1 MNQKKQHY
9 LLNKAQEAGN
19 LLKSHVEKDHVVR
32 IISHNDSDGLSSAG
46 IICNAISKLNGK
58 FHVTI
63 VPRLREGFI
72 KKLAREKYKL
82 FIFCDMGSAA
92 LESLGRL
99 KKDVIVADHH
109 QIPNEDHDDLENIIH
124 VNPHLYGIDGTRD
137 VSASGVSYLTVK
149 GMNNTD
155 LAGLALTG
163 AFGDMQGV
171 NGFTGIN
178 KTILDD
184 GIQSGTVE
192 IHDDLKIAYKNEEPI
207 YKSIA
212 YTVNPVLP
220 GLTGDPES
228 SMAFLEK
235 MGVSYAIK
243 FSDLS
248 NEERDILK
256 EELIKVNA
264 KIFGPVYSMPREVNS
279 LKDIEDY
286 ARILDACGKNK
297 KYGLGLSICLGDKKD
312 SVVEAQKLVK
322 KYQDNLVDGIDW
334 IKKEG
339 SVKLEYIQHI
349 YTEDKRKK
357 SLMGTLASV
366 GLELKYLDPDKPV
379 IAISKMDNVIKI
391 SGRTTAHQ
399 IEKGVNL
406 GKALEEASKSF
417 NGSGGGHNIAAGAVV
432 PYKEMDNFLNLVNE
446 IIADQIKS

>member
-1 MNQKKQHY
+1 MNQKKQRY
-9 LLNKAQEAGN
+9 LLNKAKEAEN

-46 IICNAISKLNGK
+46 IVCNAISKLNGK

-72 KKLAREKYKL
+72 KKLSKEKYRL
-82 FIFCDMGSAA
+82 FFFCDMGSAA
-92 LESLGRL
+92 LESLSRI
-99 KKDVIVADHH
+99 KKDIIVADHH
-109 QIPNEDHDDLENIIH
+109 QIPNDGNNDIENIIH
-124 VNPHLYGIDGTRD
+124 VNPHLYEIDGTKD

-149 GMNNTD
+149 GMGNKD
-155 LAGLALTG
+155 LAGMALAG

-171 NGFTGIN
+171 DGFTGFN
-178 KTILDD
+178 KIILDE
-184 GIQSGTVE
+184 GIQSGIVE
-192 IHDDLKIAYKNEEPI
+192 MHEDLKIAYKNEEPI
-207 YKSIA
+207 YKSLA

-220 GLTGDPES
+220 GLTGDLEG

-235 MGVSYAIK
+235 MGVSYGIK

-264 KIFGPVYSMPREVNS
+264 SIFGTVYSMPREVTP
-279 LKDIEDY
+279 LKNIEDY

-312 SVVEAQKLVK
+312 SVVEAQRLVK
-322 KYQDNLVDGIDW
+322 KYQDNLVKGIDW

-366 GLELKYLDPDKPV
+366 GLELKYLDPEKPV

-391 SGRTTAHQ
+391 SGRTTKEQ
-399 IEKGVNL
+399 IENGVNL

-432 PYKEMDNFLNLVNE
+432 PYKEMDNFLNLVND
-446 IIADQIKS
+446 IISEQIKS